1 MRLRRQT
8 DREGRTNVETLNSV
22 VIFPGIGKH
31 AKQHN
36 HDGNRDQVR
45 RGVYEGEIRGVVYAN
60 HFGSQRADGAVG
72 ESLEA
77 PLAL

>member
-1 MRLRRQT
+1 M
-8 DREGRTNVETLNSV
+8 

-31 AKQHN
+31 ASQQHK

-77 PLAL
+77 PLGL